1 MEPDERLKLGEIESE
16 LSTILEI
23 ERKKVSENKSVK
35 LQKSVGPGELVVSST
50 PRSQNG

>member
-16 LSTILEI
+16 LSAILEI
-23 ERKKVSENKSVK
+23 ERRKTSKNKSVK
-35 LQKSVGPGELVVSST
+35 LQKPVQDGEHVVSST